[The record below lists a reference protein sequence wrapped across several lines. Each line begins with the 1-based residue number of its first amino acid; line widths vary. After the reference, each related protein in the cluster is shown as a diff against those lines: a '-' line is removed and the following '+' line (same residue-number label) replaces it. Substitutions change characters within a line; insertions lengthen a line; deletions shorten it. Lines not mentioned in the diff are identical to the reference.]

1 MGNDQGFISDSDAK
15 EMAPN
20 GKAARL
26 YGQPKVHKTIP
37 EGKRIPPCRPICSQS
52 GANSEFASKF
62 VDIHSK
68 DLLKKIPTFLEDTA
82 HCLRFFEEANQVG
95 LPEDS
100 FPVTVDVTALYT
112 NIPAEGPDGGLE
124 AFEKALETREDKTV
138 PSSSPASFSFKHF

>member
-1 MGNDQGFISDSDAK
+1 MSLSKQRGFLTFQLTFQIELERLIEMGNNQGFISDSDAK

-26 YGQPKVHKTIP
+26 YGQPKVHKSIP

-68 DLLKKIPTFLEDTA
+68 DLLKKIPTRGRQIF
-82 HCLRFFEEANQVG
+82 
-95 LPEDS
+95 
-100 FPVTVDVTALYT
+100 
-112 NIPAEGPDGGLE
+112 
-124 AFEKALETREDKTV
+124 
-138 PSSSPASFSFKHF
+138 